1 MNALPERAIRLL
13 IVDDHEI
20 VRAGLRTVL
29 TPFREIGV
37 VGEAGSIVTAI
48 DAIDRLQP
56 DVVLLDVRLPDGDG
70 FAVCQEIQ
78 KRNLETRFII
88 LTSFADDDLITQ
100 FILAGAEGYLL
111 KEIDGPGLLR
121 AIKDVDGG
129 KSILDPAITRRVMS
143 KLKGSSETAI
153 TGKLETL
160 SSQER
165 KVLALVAEGK
175 TNKEIGVAL
184 ELSDKTIKNY
194 LSNVLEKLQLTRR
207 SQAAVYYTRQTAK

>member
-20 VRAGLRTVL
+20 VRAGLRTLL
-29 TPFREIGV
+29 TPFREIEL

-100 FILAGAEGYLL
+100 FILAGADGYLL

-143 KLKGSSETAI
+143 KLKGSSETAF

-160 SSQER
+160 SSHNR
-165 KVLALVAEGK
+165 RHLLARSVAPIISLSVAC
-175 TNKEIGVAL
+175 NKPPPGTGASVEAFPGRC
-184 ELSDKTIKNY
+184 SG
-194 LSNVLEKLQLTRR
+194 S
-207 SQAAVYYTRQTAK
+207 S